1 MLRISVWIGLQIE
14 FQQAN
19 NSQSQSKSFDTPALQ
34 VFLLMYNN
42 IISRSDFFSTLFLED
57 LFFWCIYHIFPFH
70 LFPPQVNSGSL
81 GFLSSLSWLHRMKR
95 VIINDILKK
104 PIYCLSGEFSST
116 QCHGREESRDVQN
129 VWWNLFFS
137 GGGSVPRCHYWKCDQ
152 HCGCST
158 HLTGAGWGKN
168 KLKIIFTTN
177 KL

>member
-34 VFLLMYNN
+34 VFLLMYKN
-42 IISRSDFFSTLFLED
+42 IISRSDFFFYIILWRFIFLMHLPHISIPLISPTGE
-57 LFFWCIYHIFPFH
+57 FWQSWIP
-70 LFPPQVNSGSL
+70 L
-81 GFLSSLSWLHRMKR
+81 WLHRMKR
-95 VIINDILKK
+95 VIINDISKK